1 VLPWLIKRT
10 NVVLKLRAH
19 LLALTLGAF
28 IPLLAFSVVMVVLF
42 TQQERAAIQRGV
54 RDTARALSLA
64 LDRDLLRSLT
74 SLEALATSKA
84 LDAGD
89 LRGFVREA
97 QRVLP
102 TQEGWLDIMLFDR
115 AGHELTALTAHAPG
129 TETDIDSIL
138 RVAETAR
145 PTVSDVRAAASG
157 GHVVTVSVPVVRNGR
172 IRYVLAAT
180 LSPDVLARMLT
191 EQRLPATWTG
201 TIVDRRKVIIA
212 RTRDGLRRTGTPAS
226 TLLAQ
231 HASAATEG
239 SYDGVTVEGIP
250 VYSSFSRSPLTGWT
264 VAIGIPRDEVQP
276 PLARS
281 FTGVVGAGALL
292 GLLAIGLAL
301 MLGRRI
307 AAAIGSLKTT
317 AAALGVNEPAVAV
330 ASPVAEI
337 NEVGRAIEEAS
348 GLLRRRSAER
358 DAVEVALQERE
369 ERLRLALTAG
379 RMATWDWDVRA
390 DTVRWS
396 NDHEALWRE
405 HCDTFEGTVQAVLRH
420 VHPEDRGLLRTAL
433 ERALKTAASCET
445 EFRVRWPSGANTWVA
460 LRGQAIQ
467 DDAGRTVR
475 MLGVATDI
483 TERKAA
489 EAQSRQLAALVE
501 SSDDAIVGQTLD
513 GVVMSWNRGAQRI
526 FGYTHEEAKGR
537 FVGFLL
543 APGQETPTAAL
554 LESIRHG
561 HPVEGVDVV
570 CVRRD
575 GGPVEVSLTVSPVR
589 DANGRIVGSASI
601 ARDVTARRRTETQLA
616 GLQSLTDVA
625 LAYLSLEDLLREL
638 LSRLCGVLACDVS
651 SILLLSD
658 DGRQLVVRASH
669 GIDDD
674 AGTVVDL
681 GRGVV
686 GRVAAT
692 QRAVIIDDLA
702 SVEVDNPHLRARGLV
717 SLLGVPL
724 LVDGRVI
731 GVVHI
736 ATRATRHFTDEET
749 RLLMLAADRMALAI
763 DHARLY
769 EAERAARTE
778 AERANR
784 SKDQFIATLSH
795 ELRTPL
801 QAMLGWLR
809 MLRSGRL
816 EARQA
821 ARALETVERNTQ
833 AQSQLIN
840 DLLDVSRIVS
850 GKLSMEMRAVDAGG
864 VVGAALEAVRPM
876 AEGADVRLG
885 VTLPETAVT
894 VSADADRL
902 QQIVW
907 NLLSNAIKFT
917 PAGGA
922 VDLSLQASP
931 TEAVIR
937 VRDTGRGI
945 APELLPEI
953 FERFRQADGTTTRA
967 HGGLGLGL
975 AIVRHLVDLHHGRVD
990 AESAGVGQGA
1000 TFTVCLP
1007 LAAPQAPAAPRV
1019 VRSTA
1024 EGAAEAFPELGGV
1037 RVLVVDDERDA
1048 RELVHAVLARCGAE
1062 VTTAASAAE
1071 AFASL
1076 QQAPHDVLLSDISMP
1091 EEDGYQ
1097 LIRRVRA
1104 MHDGPRARIPAA
1116 ALTAY
1121 ARLEDRDAALAAGY
1135 QMHVAK
1141 PVEPAVLARV
1151 VQTLSRR
1158 RTP

>member
-1 VLPWLIKRT
+1 
-10 NVVLKLRAH
+10 
-19 LLALTLGAF
+19 
-28 IPLLAFSVVMVVLF
+28 MVVLF
-42 TQQERAAIQRGV
+42 TRQEVATLERGA

-64 LDRDLLRSLT
+64 VDRDLLRSIT
-74 SLEALATSKA
+74 TLEALATSRE
-84 LDAGD
+84 LDAD
-89 LRGFVREA
+89 QLRGFVSEA

-102 TQEGWLDIMLFDR
+102 TQDGWLDIMLFDR
-115 AGHELTALTAHAPG
+115 AGRELVTLAASRAPG
-129 TETDIDSIL
+129 ARVTDADL
-138 RVAETAR
+138 VLPVAETGR
-145 PTVSDVRAAASG
+145 PSVSDLRAVG
-157 GHVVTVSVPVVRNGR
+157 PPRNHVVTVSVPVVRDGR
-172 IRYVLAAT
+172 IRYVLAAS
-180 LSPDVLARMLT
+180 LSPELMAGMLR
-191 EQRLPATWTG
+191 EQRLSGTWTG
-201 TIVDRRKVIIA
+201 TIVDRKKVIIA
-212 RTRDGLRRTGTPAS
+212 RTRDGQRLTGTAAS
-226 TLLAQ
+226 TMLAQ
-231 HASAATEG
+231 HTSAATEG
-239 SYDGVTVEGIP
+239 SYHGVTVEGVP

-264 VAIGIPRDEVQP
+264 VAIGIPRAEVHP
-276 PLARS
+276 FARS
-281 FTGVVGAGALL
+281 FTGVVGAGILL

-301 MLGRRI
+301 TLGRRI

-317 AAALGVNEPAVAV
+317 AASLGVNEPAVAV
-330 ASPVAEI
+330 PSPVAEI

-348 GLLRRRSAER
+348 ALLRRRSIER
-358 DAVEVALQERE
+358 DAVEVALKERE
-369 ERLRLALTAG
+369 ERLRLALSAG
-379 RMATWDWDVRA
+379 RMATWAWDVRA
-390 DTVRWS
+390 DTVTWS
-396 NDHEALWRE
+396 NDHETMWRD
-405 HCDTFEGTVQAVLRH
+405 HCDIFEGTSQSVLSY
-420 VHPEDRGLLRTAL
+420 VHPEDRGALRATL
-433 ERALKTAASCET
+433 ERALKSGASCET
-445 EFRVRWPSGANTWVA
+445 EFRVRWPRGAHTWVA

-483 TERKAA
+483 TERKEA
-489 EAQSRQLAALVE
+489 EAESRQLAALVE
-501 SSDDAIVGQTLD
+501 SSEDAIIGKTLD
-513 GVVMSWNRGAQRI
+513 GVIVSWNRGAQRI
-526 FGYTHEEAKGR
+526 YGYTEEEAKGR
-537 FVGFLL
+537 RIGFLL
-543 APGQETPTAAL
+543 PPAREAEIMAILG
-554 LESIRHG
+554 SVRHG
-561 HPVEGVDVV
+561 QPVESLDAV

-575 GGPVEVSLTVSPVR
+575 GGSVEVSLTESPVR
-589 DANGRIVGSASI
+589 DANGRIVGAASI
-601 ARDVTARRRTETQLA
+601 ARDVTAKRRIEKQLA
-616 GLQSLTDVA
+616 GLQSLTDAA
-625 LAYLSLEDLLREL
+625 LAYLSLDDLLREL
-638 LSRLCGVLACDVS
+638 LGRLCGVLGCDVS
-651 SILLLSD
+651 SILLLSE
-658 DGRQLVVRASH
+658 DGGHLVVRASH
-669 GIDDD
+669 GIEDDR
-674 AGTVVDL
+674 GTVVEL

-702 SVEVDNPHLRARGLV
+702 SVEADNPHLRARGLM

-736 ATRATRHFTDEET
+736 ASRVTRHFTEEET

-809 MLRSGRL
+809 MVRSGRL
-816 EARQA
+816 DPRQA
-821 ARALETVERNTQ
+821 ARALESVERNTQ

-850 GKLSMEMRAVDAGG
+850 GKLNMDMRPVDAGS

-876 AEGADVRLG
+876 AEGAGVRLR
-885 VTLPETAVT
+885 VTLPETTVT
-894 VSADADRL
+894 VSADGDRL

-922 VDLSLQASP
+922 VDVSLEASP
-931 TEAVIR
+931 TEAIIR

-945 APELLPEI
+945 APEMLPEI
-953 FERFRQADGTTTRA
+953 FERFRQADGTTTRGR
-967 HGGLGLGL
+967 GGLGLGL

-990 AESAGVGQGA
+990 AESAGVDQGA
-1000 TFTVCLP
+1000 TFTVRLP
-1007 LAAPQAPAAPRV
+1007 LPAQTASTRERQSSTEG
-1019 VRSTA
+1019 VRDT
-1024 EGAAEAFPELGGV
+1024 FPELAGV
-1037 RVLVVDDERDA
+1037 RVLVVDDESDA
-1048 RELVHAVLARCGAE
+1048 RELVQAVLARCGAE

-1071 AFASL
+1071 AFVSL
-1076 QQAPHDVLLSDISMP
+1076 QQASHDVLLSDISMP
-1091 EEDGYQ
+1091 DEDGYQ

-1104 MHDGPRARIPAA
+1104 MHDAPRARIPAA

-1151 VQTLSRR
+1151 VQTLSGRR
-1158 RTP
+1158 AS

>member
-1 VLPWLIKRT
+1 M
-10 NVVLKLRAH
+10 
-19 LLALTLGAF
+19 
-28 IPLLAFSVVMVVLF
+28 PLLVFSVVMVVLF
-42 TQQERAAIQRGV
+42 TRQERATIERGA

-64 LDRDLLRSLT
+64 VDRDLLRSMT
-74 SLEALATSKA
+74 ALEALATSKE
-84 LDAGD
+84 LDAGE

-102 TQEGWLDIMLFDR
+102 TQDGWLDVMLFDR
-115 AGHELTALTAHAPG
+115 AGQELLTLAASG
-129 TETDIDSIL
+129 ASGAGAVDADVVL
-138 RVAETAR
+138 RVADTGR
-145 PTVSDVRAAASG
+145 PSVSDVRAVG
-157 GHVVTVSVPVVRNGR
+157 PPRNHVVTVSVPVVRHGR
-172 IRYVLAAT
+172 IRYVLAAN
-180 LSPDVLARMLT
+180 LSPEVMAGMLR
-191 EQRLPATWTG
+191 EQRLPGTWTG
-201 TIVDRRKVIIA
+201 AIVDRKKVIIA
-212 RTRDGLRRTGTPAS
+212 RTRDGRRLTGTPAS
-226 TLLAQ
+226 TMLAQ
-231 HASAATEG
+231 HASVASEG
-239 SYDGVTVEGIP
+239 SYDGVTVDGIP

-276 PLARS
+276 SLARS
-281 FTGVVGAGALL
+281 FTGVVGAGILL

-317 AAALGVNEPAVAV
+317 AASLGVNEPAVAV
-330 ASPVAEI
+330 PSPVAEI
-337 NEVGRAIEEAS
+337 NDVGRAIEEAS
-348 GLLRRRSAER
+348 ALLRRRSAER
-358 DAVEVALQERE
+358 DAVEVALQERD

-405 HCDTFEGTVQAVLRH
+405 HCDTFEGTAQSVLRY
-420 VHPEDRGLLRTAL
+420 VHPEDRALLRAAL
-433 ERALKTAASCET
+433 ERALKNGVSCET

-460 LRGQAIQ
+460 LRGQAIHDQ
-467 DDAGRTVR
+467 EGRRLR

-483 TERKAA
+483 TERKEA
-489 EAQSRQLAALVE
+489 EAESRQLAALVE
-501 SSDDAIVGQTLD
+501 SSEDAIIGKTLE
-513 GVVMSWNRGAQRI
+513 GVIVSWNRGAQRI
-526 FGYTHEEAKGR
+526 YGYTEEEAKGR
-537 FVGFLL
+537 SIGFLL
-543 APGQETPTAAL
+543 PPAREAEMTAI
-554 LESIRHG
+554 LESVRHG
-561 HPVEGVDVV
+561 QPVESLDAV
-570 CVRRD
+570 CVRCD
-575 GGPVEVSLTVSPVR
+575 GGSVEVSLTVSPVR
-589 DANGRIVGSASI
+589 DANDRIVGAASI
-601 ARDVTARRRTETQLA
+601 ARDVTAKRRIEKQLA

-638 LSRLCGVLACDVS
+638 LGRLCGVLGCDVS

-658 DGRQLVVRASH
+658 DGGHLVVRASH
-669 GIDDD
+669 GIADDR
-674 AGTVVDL
+674 GTVVEL

-702 SVEVDNPHLRARGLV
+702 SVEVDNPHLRARGLS

-724 LVDGRVI
+724 LVNGRVI

-736 ATRATRHFTDEET
+736 ATRVTRRFTDEET

-809 MLRSGRL
+809 MVRSGRL
-816 EARQA
+816 DPRQA

-850 GKLSMEMRAVDAGG
+850 GKLSMDMRRVDAGG

-876 AEGADVRLG
+876 AEGAGVRLG
-885 VTLPETAVT
+885 VTLPETTLT

-922 VDLSLQASP
+922 VDLSLEASP
-931 TEAVIR
+931 TEAIIR

-945 APELLPEI
+945 APEMLPEI
-953 FERFRQADGTTTRA
+953 FERFRQAEGTTTRA

-975 AIVRHLVDLHHGRVD
+975 AIVRHLVNLHHGRVD
-990 AESAGVGQGA
+990 AESAGIDQGA
-1000 TFTVCLP
+1000 TVTVRLP
-1007 LAAPQAPAAPRV
+1007 LLAPQAAPAPRV
-1019 VRSTA
+1019 QRSAA
-1024 EGAAEAFPELGGV
+1024 EGAPDVFPELAGV

-1076 QQAPHDVLLSDISMP
+1076 QQASHDVLLSDISMP
-1091 EEDGYQ
+1091 GEDGYQ

-1104 MHDGPRARIPAA
+1104 MHDEPRARIPAA

-1151 VQTLSRR
+1151 VQTLSGRR
-1158 RTP
+1158 AS

>member
-1 VLPWLIKRT
+1 V
-10 NVVLKLRAH
+10 
-19 LLALTLGAF
+19 
-28 IPLLAFSVVMVVLF
+28 PLLAFSVVMVVMF
-42 TQQERAAIQRGV
+42 TRQERATFERGA

-64 LDRDLLRSLT
+64 VDRDLLRSMT
-74 SLEALATSKA
+74 TLEALATSKA
-84 LDAGD
+84 LDAGA
-89 LRGFVREA
+89 LGAFVREA

-115 AGHELTALTAHAPG
+115 AGKELLTLAASRAPG
-129 TETDIDSIL
+129 AGTVDADVVL
-138 RVAETAR
+138 RVADTGR
-145 PTVSDVRAAASG
+145 PSVSDLRAVG
-157 GHVVTVSVPVVRNGR
+157 PPRHHVVTVSVPVVREGR
-172 IRYVLAAT
+172 IRYVLAAS
-180 LSPDVLARMLT
+180 LSPDVMAGMLR
-191 EQRLPATWTG
+191 EQRLPGTWTG
-201 TIVDRRKVIIA
+201 AILDRKKVFIA
-212 RTRDGLRRTGTPAS
+212 RTRDGEHLTGTSAS
-226 TLLAQ
+226 TMLSQ
-231 HASAATEG
+231 HASVASEG
-239 SYDGVTVEGIP
+239 SFDGVTVDGIP
-250 VYSSFSRSPLTGWT
+250 VHSSFSRSPLTGWT
-264 VAIGIPRDEVQP
+264 VAIGVPRDEVQP
-276 PLARS
+276 SLARS
-281 FTGVVGAGALL
+281 LTGVVGAGILL
-292 GLLAIGLAL
+292 GLVAIGLAL
-301 MLGRRI
+301 TLWRRI

-317 AAALGVNEPAVAV
+317 AAALGVNERAVAV
-330 ASPVAEI
+330 SSPVAEI
-337 NEVGRAIEEAS
+337 NEVGRAIEDAS
-348 GLLRRRSAER
+348 ALLLRRSAER

-390 DTVRWS
+390 DTVTWS

-405 HCDTFEGTVQAVLRH
+405 HCDTFEGTAQAVLRY
-420 VHPEDRGLLRTAL
+420 VHPEDRALLRTTM
-433 ERALKTAASCET
+433 ERALKHGASCET
-445 EFRVRWPSGANTWVA
+445 EFRMRWPAGVNTWVA

-467 DDAGRTVR
+467 DEQGRTVR

-489 EAQSRQLAALVE
+489 EAEARQLAALVE
-501 SSDDAIVGQTLD
+501 SSEDAIIGKTLE
-513 GVVMSWNRGAQRI
+513 GVIVSWNRGAQRI
-526 FGYTHEEAKGR
+526 YGYTEEEAKGR
-537 FVGFLL
+537 NLSVLL
-543 APGQETPTAAL
+543 PPEREVEMRAI
-554 LESIRHG
+554 LESVRHG
-561 HPVEGVDVV
+561 QPVESLDAV

-575 GGPVEVSLTVSPVR
+575 GGAVEVSLTVSPVR
-589 DANGRIVGSASI
+589 DANGRIVGAASI
-601 ARDVTARRRTETQLA
+601 ARDVTAKRRIEKQLA
-616 GLQSLTDVA
+616 GLQLLTDVA

-658 DGRQLVVRASH
+658 DGSHLVVRASH
-669 GIDDD
+669 GIADDR
-674 AGTVVDL
+674 GTVVEL

-692 QRAVIIDDLA
+692 QGAVIIDDLA
-702 SVEVDNPHLRARGLV
+702 SVEVDNPHLRARGLS

-736 ATRATRHFTDEET
+736 ATKATRRFTDEET

-784 SKDQFIATLSH
+784 SKDHFIATLSH

-816 EARQA
+816 DARQA

-850 GKLSMEMRAVDAGG
+850 GKLSMDMRRVDAGG

-876 AEGADVRLG
+876 AEGAGVRLG

-894 VSADADRL
+894 VVADTDRL

-922 VDLSLQASP
+922 VDLSLETSP
-931 TEAVIR
+931 TEAIIR

-975 AIVRHLVDLHHGRVD
+975 AIVRHLVDLHHGHVD
-990 AESAGVGQGA
+990 AESPGRDQGA
-1000 TFTVCLP
+1000 TFTVRLP
-1007 LAAPQAPAAPRV
+1007 LSGQAAPEPRV
-1019 VRSTA
+1019 LRSGA
-1024 EGAAEAFPELGGV
+1024 EGASNVFPELAGV

-1076 QQAPHDVLLSDISMP
+1076 QHAPHDVLLSDISMP
-1091 EEDGYQ
+1091 GEDGYQ

-1104 MHDGPRARIPAA
+1104 MHDEPRARIPAA

-1151 VQTLSRR
+1151 VQTLSGRR
-1158 RTP
+1158 AS

>member
-1 VLPWLIKRT
+1 
-10 NVVLKLRAH
+10 
-19 LLALTLGAF
+19 LALTLGAF
-28 IPLLAFSVVMVVLF
+28 VPLLAFSVIMVVRF
-42 TQQERAAIQRGV
+42 TEQERAAVERGA

-64 LDRDLLRSLT
+64 VDRDLLRSVT
-74 SLEALATSKA
+74 TLEALATSKE
-84 LDAGD
+84 LDAGE
-89 LRGFVREA
+89 LRGFAREA

-102 TQEGWLDIMLFDR
+102 TQDGWLDIMLFDR
-115 AGHELTALTAHAPG
+115 GGKELMTLTGSRADAGA
-129 TETDIDSIL
+129 TDTDAVL
-138 RVAETAR
+138 GVAETGR
-145 PTVSDVRAAASG
+145 PSVSDVRAVG
-157 GHVVTVSVPVVRNGR
+157 PPRNHVVTVGVPVVRHGR
-172 IRYVLAAT
+172 IRYVVAAS
-180 LSPDVLARMLT
+180 LSPELMAGMLR
-191 EQRLPATWTG
+191 EQRLPGTWTG
-201 TIVDRRKVIIA
+201 EIVDRKKVILA
-212 RTRDGLRRTGTPAS
+212 RTRDGRRRTGTPAS
-226 TLLAQ
+226 TALAQ
-231 HASAATEG
+231 HTSAASEG

-276 PLARS
+276 SLARS
-281 FTGVVGAGALL
+281 FTGVIGAGVLL
-292 GLLAIGLAL
+292 GLLAISLAL
-301 MLGRRI
+301 LLGRRI
-307 AAAIGSLKTT
+307 AAAITSLKTT
-317 AAALGVNEPAVAV
+317 AASLVDNEPAAAV
-330 ASPVAEI
+330 ASPVAEV
-337 NEVGRAIEEAS
+337 NDVGRAIEEAS
-348 GLLRRRSAER
+348 ALLRRRSAER
-358 DAVEVALQERE
+358 DAAEVTLQERE

-396 NDHEALWRE
+396 NDHETLWRE
-405 HCDTFEGTVQAVLRH
+405 HCDTFEATVQAVLRH

-433 ERALKTAASCET
+433 ERALKNSGSCET

-489 EAQSRQLAALVE
+489 EAESRQLAALVE
-501 SSDDAIVGQTLD
+501 SSEDAIIGTTL
-513 GVVMSWNRGAQRI
+513 GGEIVSWNGGAHRI
-526 FGYTHEEAKGR
+526 YGYTEEEAKGR
-537 FVGFLL
+537 SIGFLRP
-543 APGQETPTAAL
+543 PGHETQTAAI
-554 LESIRHG
+554 LESVRHG
-561 HPVEGVDVV
+561 QPVEAVDTV
-570 CVRRD
+570 CMRRD
-575 GGPVEVSLTVSPVR
+575 GGSVEVSLTVSPVR
-589 DANGRIVGSASI
+589 DASGRIVGAASI
-601 ARDVTARRRTETQLA
+601 GRDVTARRRTEKQLA

-638 LSRLCGVLACDVS
+638 LGRLCGVLGCDVA

-658 DGRQLVVRASH
+658 DGTHLVVRASH
-669 GIDDD
+669 GTDDD

-702 SVEVDNPHLRARGLV
+702 SVELDNPHLRARGLS

-736 ATRATRHFTDEET
+736 ATRAARSFTDEET

-850 GKLSMEMRAVDAGG
+850 GKLGMDMRPVDAGG

-876 AEGADVRLG
+876 AEGAGVRLG
-885 VTLPETAVT
+885 VRLPETMVM
-894 VSADADRL
+894 VSADPDRL

-922 VDLSLQASP
+922 VDLSLEASS

-975 AIVRHLVDLHHGRVD
+975 AIVRHLVDLHHGRIE
-990 AESAGVGQGA
+990 AESEGIGKGA
-1000 TFTVCLP
+1000 TFTVRLP
-1007 LAAPQAPAAPRV
+1007 LAAKQAVAGPRV
-1019 VRSTA
+1019 VRAPA
-1024 EGAAEAFPELGGV
+1024 EGASEAFPELAGV

-1048 RELVHAVLARCGAE
+1048 RDLVQAVLTRCGAE

-1071 AFASL
+1071 AIASL

-1104 MHDGPRARIPAA
+1104 LADEPRARIPAA

-1135 QMHVAK
+1135 HMHVAK

-1151 VQTLSRR
+1151 VQTLSGRLAS
-1158 RTP
+1158 

>member
-1 VLPWLIKRT
+1 M
-10 NVVLKLRAH
+10 
-19 LLALTLGAF
+19 
-28 IPLLAFSVVMVVLF
+28 PLLVFSVVVVVLF
-42 TQQERAAIQRGV
+42 TGQERATIERGA
-54 RDTARALSLA
+54 RETARALSLA
-64 LDRDLLRSLT
+64 VDRDLLRSMT
-74 SLEALATSKA
+74 TLEALATSKE
-84 LDAGD
+84 LDAGG
-89 LRGFVREA
+89 LGGFVREA
-97 QRVLP
+97 RRVLP
-102 TQEGWLDIMLFDR
+102 TQDGWLDILLFDR
-115 AGHELTALTAHAPG
+115 AGRGLLTLAASRASG
-129 TETDIDSIL
+129 AVDTDVVL
-138 RVAETAR
+138 RVAETGR
-145 PTVSDVRAAASG
+145 PSVSDLRAVG
-157 GHVVTVSVPVVRNGR
+157 PPRNHVMTVSVPVVRDGR
-172 IRYVLAAT
+172 IRYVLAAS
-180 LSPDVLARMLT
+180 LSPDVMADMLR
-191 EQRLPATWTG
+191 EQRLPGTWTG
-201 TIVDRRKVIIA
+201 AIIDRKKVIIA
-212 RTRDGLRRTGTPAS
+212 RTRDGERLTGTPAS
-226 TLLAQ
+226 TMLAQ
-231 HASAATEG
+231 QASAATEG
-239 SYDGVTVEGIP
+239 SYDGVTVDGVA

-264 VAIGIPRDEVQP
+264 VAIGIPRDEVHP
-276 PLARS
+276 SLARS
-281 FTGVVGAGALL
+281 FTGVVGAGVVL
-292 GLLAIGLAL
+292 GLVAIGLAL
-301 MLGRRI
+301 TLGRRI

-330 ASPVAEI
+330 PSPVAEI

-348 GLLRRRSAER
+348 ALLRRRSAER

-369 ERLRLALTAG
+369 ERLRLALAAG

-390 DTVRWS
+390 DTVTWC

-405 HCDTFEGTVQAVLRH
+405 HGDTFEGTAQTVLRY
-420 VHPEDRGLLRTAL
+420 VHPEDRALLRAAL
-433 ERALKTAASCET
+433 ERALKNGASCET
-445 EFRVRWPSGANTWVA
+445 EFRVRWPSGVNTWVA

-467 DDAGRTVR
+467 DEEGRTVR

-489 EAQSRQLAALVE
+489 EAESRQLAALVE
-501 SSDDAIVGQTLD
+501 SSEDAIIGKTLE
-513 GVVMSWNRGAQRI
+513 GVIVSWNRGAQRLY
-526 FGYTHEEAKGR
+526 GYTEEEAKGR
-537 FVGFLL
+537 FIGVLL
-543 APGQETPTAAL
+543 PPGHEAQTAATL
-554 LESIRHG
+554 DCIRHG
-561 HPVEGVDVV
+561 RPVEGIDAV

-575 GGPVEVSLTVSPVR
+575 GSAVEVSLTVSPVR

-601 ARDVTARRRTETQLA
+601 GRDVTARRRIEKQLA

-625 LAYLSLEDLLREL
+625 LAYLSLEDLLRDL
-638 LSRLCGVLACDVS
+638 LGRLCGVLGCDVS

-658 DGRQLVVRASH
+658 DGSHLVVRACH
-669 GIDDD
+669 GIADDL
-674 AGTVVDL
+674 GTVVEL

-692 QRAVIIDDLA
+692 QSAVIIDDLA
-702 SVEVDNPHLRARGLV
+702 SAEVDNPHLRARGLS

-736 ATRATRHFTDEET
+736 ATRVTRHFTDEDT

-801 QAMLGWLR
+801 QAMLGWLK

-816 EARQA
+816 DPRQA
-821 ARALETVERNTQ
+821 GRALETVERNTQ

-850 GKLSMEMRAVDAGG
+850 GKLSMDVRQVDAGG
-864 VVGAALEAVRPM
+864 VVEAALEAVRPM
-876 AEGADVRLG
+876 AEGAGVRLG
-885 VTLPETAVT
+885 VTLPETTVT
-894 VSADADRL
+894 VAAAADRL

-922 VDLSLQASP
+922 VDLSLETSS
-931 TEAVIR
+931 TEAIIR

-945 APELLPEI
+945 APEVLPEI

-975 AIVRHLVDLHHGRVD
+975 AIVRHLVNLHHGRVD
-990 AESAGVGQGA
+990 AESPGVGQGA
-1000 TFTVCLP
+1000 TFTVRLP
-1007 LAAPQAPAAPRV
+1007 LPAQVAPMPRGSGAESAPNV
-1019 VRSTA
+1019 
-1024 EGAAEAFPELGGV
+1024 FPELAGV

-1076 QQAPHDVLLSDISMP
+1076 QQASHDVLLSDISMP
-1091 EEDGYQ
+1091 DEDGYQ

-1151 VQTLSRR
+1151 VQTLSGRLAS
-1158 RTP
+1158 

>member
-1 VLPWLIKRT
+1 
-10 NVVLKLRAH
+10 
-19 LLALTLGAF
+19 
-28 IPLLAFSVVMVVLF
+28 MVVQV
-42 TQQERAAIQRGV
+42 TRHERAAVERGA

-64 LDRDLLRSLT
+64 VDRDLLRSMT
-74 SLEALATSKA
+74 TLEALATSRE
-84 LDAGD
+84 LDAGEPGD
-89 LRGFVREA
+89 FVRKA

-102 TQEGWLDIMLFDR
+102 TQDGWLDIMLYDR
-115 AGHELTALTAHAPG
+115 AGRELLTASAAGAPAAG
-129 TETDIDSIL
+129 AAAEVVL
-138 RVAETAR
+138 RVAETGR
-145 PTVSDVRAAASG
+145 PSVSDLQAVAPPHD
-157 GHVVTVSVPVVRNGR
+157 HVVTVSVPVVRDGR
-172 IRYVLAAT
+172 IRYVLAAR
-180 LSPDVLARMLT
+180 LAPELMAGMLRQ
-191 EQRLPATWTG
+191 QRLPETWTG
-201 TIVDRRKVIIA
+201 AIVDRRKVFIA
-212 RTRDGLRRTGTPAS
+212 RTRDGQRLTGAPAS

-231 HASAATEG
+231 HASAASEG
-239 SYDGVTVEGIP
+239 SFDGVTVDDIP

-276 PLARS
+276 SLARS

-301 MLGRRI
+301 LLGRRI
-307 AAAIGSLKTT
+307 ATAIGSLKTT
-317 AAALGVNEPAVAV
+317 AAALGVNEPAVAMPS
-330 ASPVAEI
+330 AVAEI

-348 GLLRRRSAER
+348 ALLRRRSAER
-358 DAVEVALQERE
+358 DAVEVALHERE

-405 HCDTFEGTVQAVLRH
+405 HCDTFEGTA
-420 VHPEDRGLLRTAL
+420 
-433 ERALKTAASCET
+433 TAALRYVHAGDRDVLCDTLDRVLKHGGACET
-445 EFRVRWPSGANTWVA
+445 EFRVRWPSGADTWIA
-460 LRGQAIQ
+460 LRGQAMR
-467 DDAGRTVR
+467 DGDERVVR
-475 MLGVATDI
+475 LLGVATDI

-489 EAQSRQLAALVE
+489 EAKSRELAALVE
-501 SSDDAIVGQTLD
+501 SSEDAIIGKTLE
-513 GVVMSWNRGAQRI
+513 GVIVSWNRGAQRI
-526 FGYTHEEAKGR
+526 YGYTEEEARGR
-537 FVGFLL
+537 PLAFLL
-543 APGQETPTAAL
+543 PPDRAAEMAAI
-554 LESIRHG
+554 LESVRRG
-561 HPVEGVDVV
+561 EAVESLDAV
-570 CVRRD
+570 CVRGD
-575 GGPVEVSLTVSPVR
+575 GGFVEVSLTVSPVR
-589 DANGRIVGSASI
+589 DAAGRIVGAASI
-601 ARDVTARRRTETQLA
+601 ARDMTAKRRVDKQLA
-616 GLQSLTDVA
+616 GLQTLTDVA
-625 LAYLSLEDLLREL
+625 LAHLSLNDLLREL
-638 LSRLCGVLACDVS
+638 LGRLCGVLACDVS

-658 DGRQLVVRASH
+658 DGTHLVVRASH
-669 GIDDD
+669 GIEGDR
-674 AGTVVDL
+674 GTVVEL

-686 GRVAAT
+686 GGVAAT
-692 QRAVIIDDLA
+692 KRAVIIDDLTA
-702 SVEVDNPHLRARGLV
+702 VEVDNPHLRAGGLR

-736 ATRATRHFTDEET
+736 ATRLTRHFSDDET
-749 RLLMLAADRMALAI
+749 RLLTLAADRMALAI

-769 EAERAARTE
+769 EAERAARRE

-816 EARQA
+816 DPRQA
-821 ARALETVERNTQ
+821 ARALETVERNTE

-850 GKLSMEMRAVDAGG
+850 GKLSTNMREVDAGG
-864 VVGAALEAVRPM
+864 VVGAALEAVRPT
-876 AEGADVRLG
+876 AEAAGIRLG
-885 VTLPETAVT
+885 VTLPETTVT

-902 QQIVW
+902 QQIIW

-922 VDLSLQASP
+922 VDLSLETSE
-931 TEAVIR
+931 TEAIIR

-945 APELLPEI
+945 APAVLPEI
-953 FERFRQADGTTTRA
+953 FERFRQADGTTTRE

-975 AIVRHLVDLHHGRVD
+975 AIVRHLVDLHHGRVE
-990 AESAGVGQGA
+990 AESAGTDQGA
-1000 TFTVCLP
+1000 TFTVRLP
-1007 LAAPQAPAAPRV
+1007 LSAPAAGGPAPRV
-1019 VRSTA
+1019 LRA
-1024 EGAAEAFPELGGV
+1024 GAPGAPETFPELGGI

-1048 RELVHAVLARCGAE
+1048 RELVHAVLVRCGAE
-1062 VTTAASAAE
+1062 VTTAGSAAE
-1071 AFASL
+1071 ALASL
-1076 QQAPHDVLLSDISMP
+1076 QRAPHDVLLSDIAMP
-1091 EEDGYQ
+1091 GEDGYQ

-1104 MHDGPRARIPAA
+1104 LHDAPRAGIPAA

-1151 VQTLSRR
+1151 VQTLSGRLAS
-1158 RTP
+1158 

>member
-1 VLPWLIKRT
+1 
-10 NVVLKLRAH
+10 
-19 LLALTLGAF
+19 
-28 IPLLAFSVVMVVLF
+28 MVVLF
-42 TQQERAAIQRGV
+42 TEQERAAVERGA

-64 LDRDLLRSLT
+64 VDRDLLRSVT
-74 SLEALATSKA
+74 TLEALATSRE
-84 LDAGD
+84 LDASE
-89 LRGFVREA
+89 LRGFMREA

-102 TQEGWLDIMLFDR
+102 TQDGWLDVMLFDR
-115 AGHELTALTAHAPG
+115 AGTELMTLAGPRTS
-129 TETDIDSIL
+129 DSAGDLDAVL
-138 RVAETAR
+138 RVAETGR
-145 PTVSDVRAAASG
+145 PSVSDVRAVG
-157 GHVVTVSVPVVRNGR
+157 PPRDHVVTVSVPVVRDGR
-172 IRYVLAAT
+172 IRYVLAAS
-180 LSPDVLARMLT
+180 LSPELMAGMLR
-191 EQRLPATWTG
+191 EQRLPGTWTG
-201 TIVDRRKVIIA
+201 TIVDRKKVIIA
-212 RTRDGLRRTGTPAS
+212 RTRDGRRRTGTPAS
-226 TLLAQ
+226 TSLAQ
-231 HASAATEG
+231 HVSAAIEG
-239 SYDGVTVEGIP
+239 SYDGVTLEGVP

-276 PLARS
+276 SLGRS
-281 FTGVVGAGALL
+281 FTGVIGAGVLL

-301 MLGRRI
+301 TLGRRI

-317 AAALGVNEPAVAV
+317 AASLVDNEPAVAIV
-330 ASPVAEI
+330 SPVAEI
-337 NEVGRAIEEAS
+337 NDVGRAIEEAS
-348 GLLRRRSAER
+348 ALLRRRAAER
-358 DAVEVALQERE
+358 DAAQVTLQERE
-369 ERLRLALTAG
+369 ERLRLALAAG

-396 NDHEALWRE
+396 NDHETLWRE
-405 HCDTFEGTVQAVLRH
+405 HCDTFEATVQAVMRH
-420 VHPEDRGLLRTAL
+420 VHPEDRRLLRTAL
-433 ERALKTAASCET
+433 ERALKNGASCET
-445 EFRVRWPSGANTWVA
+445 EFRVRWPSGTNAWVA

-489 EAQSRQLAALVE
+489 EAESRQLAALVE
-501 SSDDAIVGQTLD
+501 SSEDAIIGTTLD
-513 GVVMSWNRGAQRI
+513 GMIVSWNRGAHRI
-526 FGYTHEEAKGR
+526 YGYTEDEAKGR
-537 FVGFLL
+537 FIGFLRP
-543 APGQETPTAAL
+543 PGHDAQTAAM

-561 HPVEGVDVV
+561 QPVEAVDTV
-570 CVRRD
+570 CVRREGD
-575 GGPVEVSLTVSPVR
+575 SVEVSLTVSPVR
-589 DANGRIVGSASI
+589 DANGRIVGSAFI
-601 ARDVTARRRTETQLA
+601 GRDVTARRRTEKQLA

-625 LAYLSLEDLLREL
+625 LTYLALEDLLREL
-638 LSRLCGVLACDVS
+638 LGRLCGVLACDVA

-669 GIDDD
+669 GIDND
-674 AGTVVDL
+674 AGTVVAL

-702 SVEVDNPHLRARGLV
+702 SVEVDNPHLRARGV
-717 SLLGVPL
+717 TSLLGVPL

-736 ATRATRHFTDEET
+736 ATQAARHFTEEET

-821 ARALETVERNTQ
+821 AHALETVERNTQ

-850 GKLSMEMRAVDAGG
+850 GKLSMDVRAVDAGG

-876 AEGADVRLG
+876 ADGAGVRLG
-885 VTLPETAVT
+885 VMLPESTVT
-894 VSADADRL
+894 VLADADRL
-902 QQIVW
+902 RQIVW

-922 VDLSLQASP
+922 VDLSL
-931 TEAVIR
+931 EAAPAEAIIR

-945 APELLPEI
+945 APELLPQI

-975 AIVRHLVDLHHGRVD
+975 AIVRHLVELHHGHID
-990 AESAGVGQGA
+990 AESDGVDKGA
-1000 TFTVCLP
+1000 TFTVRLP
-1007 LAAPQAPAAPRV
+1007 LAAPQAVAAPRV
-1019 VRSTA
+1019 AHTGA
-1024 EGAAEAFPELGGV
+1024 EGAPESFPELAGV

-1048 RELVHAVLARCGAE
+1048 RELVHAVLTRCGAE

-1071 AFASL
+1071 AIASL
-1076 QQAPHDVLLSDISMP
+1076 QRASHDVLLSDISMP

-1104 MHDGPRARIPAA
+1104 LADEPRARIPAA

-1135 QMHVAK
+1135 HMHVAK

-1151 VQTLSRR
+1151 VQTLSGRR
-1158 RTP
+1158 AS